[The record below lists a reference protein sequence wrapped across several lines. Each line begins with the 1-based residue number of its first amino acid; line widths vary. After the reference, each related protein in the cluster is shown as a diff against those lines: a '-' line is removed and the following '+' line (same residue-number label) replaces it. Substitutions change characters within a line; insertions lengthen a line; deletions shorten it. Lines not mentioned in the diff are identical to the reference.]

1 MLQEPDMLSLPA
13 TRSSPSI
20 AWQDESHSLVLKG
33 ESYPENSFEFFAP
46 LFSWLKAELPRLEK
60 LTLRVDIPY
69 MNSSSTKCMLDV
81 LDMLAER
88 AATGADIRVEWLYE
102 KGNDRAYE
110 LAEEFSEDVSLPF
123 EIKPVHRLDEQP

>member
-1 MLQEPDMLSLPA
+1 
-13 TRSSPSI
+13 
-20 AWQDESHSLVLKG
+20 
-33 ESYPENSFEFFAP
+33 
-46 LFSWLKAELPRLEK
+46 
-60 LTLRVDIPY
+60 
-69 MNSSSTKCMLDV
+69 MLDV